1 MFDSVVF
8 AGGGHRCWW
17 QLGWW
22 EVVSEHIEL
31 APRQIAG
38 VSAGAATACVLYASS
53 AKIALAYYRRVLG
66 AEARNFYPAHLIRRG
81 QKVMPHEAIYR
92 AALAELLGGPAFAQ
106 LMNTAPT
113 IRILYARPPR
123 WVPPTFAVGG
133 ALMAYSFEKYWLSS
147 LHPRSGIRLGFKPGV
162 AVVQDCADEQALIDL
177 IIASSSTPP
186 FTSVQRLGGS
196 TVLDG
201 GLIDNVPVA
210 ALAPLPPLPTEA
222 SLVEQRDSKLPRTL
236 VLATRRYKKLD
247 LVFELDGRLYVQPSR
262 KVDVSSWDYANTD
275 AYASTLEQG
284 RQDAQ
289 HFLNYVRNQTGKMK

>member
-22 EVVSEHIEL
+22 EVVSQHIDL

-38 VSAGAATACVLYASS
+38 VSAGAATACVLYGSS
-53 AKIALAYYRRVLG
+53 AQIALAYYRRVLG
-66 AEARNFYPAHLIRRG
+66 AEARNFYPAHFVRRG
-81 QKVMPHEAIYR
+81 RKVMPHEDIYR
-92 AALAELLGGPAFAQ
+92 AALAELLGGAAFNQ
-106 LMNTAPT
+106 LMDTAPT
-113 IRILYARPPR
+113 IRILYARPPQ
-123 WVPPTFAVGG
+123 WVPPTVAVGG

-147 LHPRSGIRLGFKPGV
+147 LHPRSGLRLGFKPGI
-162 AVVQDCADEQALIDL
+162 AVVQDCADEQTLIDL

-201 GLIDNVPVA
+201 GLIDNVPVT
-210 ALAPLPPLPTEA
+210 ALAPLPAETSTA
-222 SLVEQRDSKLPRTL
+222 EQHEDSIPRTL

-247 LVFELDGRLYVQPSR
+247 LVFERDGRLYVQPSR

-275 AYASTLEQG
+275 AYASTFEQG

-289 HFLNYVRNQTGKMK
+289 HFLNYVRQHTGKRLDGR